1 MKIGHTRAM
10 IGAALSGALDS
21 VEYDLD
27 PVFNLNV
34 PRSCPGVP
42 AEVLTPRNTWKRPAD
57 YDEQASRL
65 ARMFAE
71 NFQTFADD
79 AAADVKAAGP
89 NC

>member
-1 MKIGHTRAM
+1 MRSIPSR
-10 IGAALSGALDS
+10 
-21 VEYDLD
+21 YDLD

-42 AEVLTPRNTWKRPAD
+42 AEVLKPRNTWKRPAD

-71 NFQTFADD
+71 NFQTFDDD

-89 NC
+89 NAMLIGDC